1 MKNNLSRSEL
11 LDKLEE
17 LKEIIGT
24 EDLLL
29 NLALA
34 LSSDELQENLEYIDR
49 MYDTNVFE

>member
-17 LKEIIGT
+17 LKEIIGA
-24 EDLLL
+24 EELLL
-29 NLALA
+29 SLALA

-49 MYDTNVFE
+49 MFDTNIFE

>member
-1 MKNNLSRSEL
+1 MNNNLSRSEL

-17 LKEIIGT
+17 LREIIGT

-34 LSSDELQENLEYIDR
+34 QSTDELQENLEYIDR
-49 MYDTNVFE
+49 MFDTNIFE

>member
-24 EDLLL
+24 DDLLL

-49 MYDTNVFE
+49 MYDTNIFE

>member
-17 LKEIIGT
+17 LSEIIGT
-24 EDLLL
+24 EELLL

-34 LSSDELQENLEYIDR
+34 QSTDELHDNLEYIDR
-49 MYDTNVFE
+49 MFDTDLFE